1 MVFELKND
9 ERMPE
14 PISFVVQT
22 KSKSESE
29 GLGGLSAAWYVDLAT
44 VGSGVK
50 NIRLVLDCGDHRMQ
64 IFDRSCGGTC

>member
-44 VGSGVK
+44 AGSGVK
-50 NIRLVLDCGDHRMQ
+50 NIRLVLDRGDHRMQ